1 MPKEPRRS
9 AFIDSL
15 MKDVTEE
22 ARAEA
27 TERWFRV
34 LEILIRMADTHAE
47 TCERCKER
55 EGRCDTHQVEQ
66 ADTGMPTE
74 TGTAPSFRRRP
85 FFRL

>member
-1 MPKEPRRS
+1 
-9 AFIDSL
+9 
-15 MKDVTEE
+15 MKDATEE

-34 LEILIRMADTHAE
+34 LEILIQMADAHAE

-55 EGRCDTHQVEQ
+55 EGRCHAHQDQVEPED
-66 ADTGMPTE
+66 AGMPAE